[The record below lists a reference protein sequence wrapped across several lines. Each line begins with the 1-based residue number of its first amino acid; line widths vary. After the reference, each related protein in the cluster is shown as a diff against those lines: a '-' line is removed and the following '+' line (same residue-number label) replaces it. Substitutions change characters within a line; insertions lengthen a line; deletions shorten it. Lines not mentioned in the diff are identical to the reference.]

1 MIYTDI
7 KTRFSIHRTAQQ
19 WVFSNV
25 LRSGFLL
32 ACLAG
37 IGMPLP
43 IQGQTPA
50 PVRVSLTL
58 VNALP
63 GTENLHLLMSESELW
78 PQGFTPGQ
86 STGGAIIPGG
96 KVSMEARCAGFA
108 STKFKADFP
117 SGSNCAMI
125 LYPGEEVIEGP
136 DKGKKKIGVFLPPP
150 ILAGQALKGK
160 SWHVLL
166 AGPIPQAQVSING
179 KLLDL
184 KMGEAV
190 VAPSDRGGIVVEHAG
205 KLLLA
210 STPDEKGEYWAVVFG
225 ESTTSLQAVC
235 LNHIVYSVPK

>member
-1 MIYTDI
+1 MTSSHLKIQFCI
-7 KTRFSIHRTAQQ
+7 RRTAQR
-19 WVFSNV
+19 WISPNAG
-25 LRSGFLL
+25 RWGFLL
-32 ACLAG
+32 ACW
-37 IGMPLP
+37 IGAWMPLP
-43 IQGQTPA
+43 IHGQTAA

-63 GTENLHLLMSESELW
+63 GTENLHLFMSESELW

-96 KVSMEARCAGFA
+96 KVSMEARCTGFA
-108 STKFKADFP
+108 STKFNADFP

-125 LYPGEEVIEGP
+125 LYPGEEVKEGP

-190 VAPSDRGGIVVEHAG
+190 VAPGDRGGIVVENAG
-205 KLLLA
+205 KPLLA

-225 ESTTSLQAVC
+225 ESTASLQAVC
-235 LNHIVYSVPK
+235 LNHIAYSVPK